1 MYRLLI
7 VVPYLIPLFI
17 QHVVPAINN
26 NAKQNIMPRHGKCE
40 PIQVPLC
47 KNISY
52 NQTIMPN
59 LLNHQTQEDA
69 GLEVHQFFPLVKVQC
84 SKELRFFL
92 CTMYV
97 PVCTVLAKPIPP
109 CRSLCNQARSGC
121 ETLMQKFG
129 FKWPDSLDCEKFP
142 VSGVC
147 LGGNPAEHEEMSQ
160 TSTPPTVT
168 LTTFPQSSSQSIE
181 QTTSGEVSTTDNR
194 CGITTAKAYDRCN
207 FCPTGRNHVIP
218 YCPSCRTEDGCD
230 KIEAGGNYFTHCE
243 SGSVPCSV
251 KNATELLELKNQVLT
266 IVREEKKHLKVIWP
280 CFTGVLEELKAVI
293 VNIRL
298 CHPLL
303 QPFVVE
309 MHDKFAE
316 KKWSVTQILSW
327 LASKFRSGPVEN
339 RVLMNIANWGPAVNF
354 ADVLETYVI
363 SNLKKLYNSGEL
375 QKKLGTKCY
384 RKLTKRCI

>member
-7 VVPYLIPLFI
+7 VVPCLIPLLI

-147 LGGNPAEHEEMSQ
+147 LGGNPTEHGMM
-160 TSTPPTVT
+160 
-168 LTTFPQSSSQSIE
+168 
-181 QTTSGEVSTTDNR
+181 
-194 CGITTAKAYDRCN
+194 
-207 FCPTGRNHVIP
+207 
-218 YCPSCRTEDGCD
+218 
-230 KIEAGGNYFTHCE
+230 
-243 SGSVPCSV
+243 
-251 KNATELLELKNQVLT
+251 
-266 IVREEKKHLKVIWP
+266 
-280 CFTGVLEELKAVI
+280 
-293 VNIRL
+293 
-298 CHPLL
+298 
-303 QPFVVE
+303 FV
-309 MHDKFAE
+309 FIF
-316 KKWSVTQILSW
+316 S
-327 LASKFRSGPVEN
+327 
-339 RVLMNIANWGPAVNF
+339 
-354 ADVLETYVI
+354 
-363 SNLKKLYNSGEL
+363 
-375 QKKLGTKCY
+375 
-384 RKLTKRCI
+384 